1 MSINCNLTILCNSD
15 LPDFTLM
22 QLQSASVAELV
33 VFYFLIGIL
42 WIQIEIM
49 FVTGVNVT
57 SEFFVD
63 CNLAAFSFC
72 IIRKARSYGS
82 NHGNPK
88 ASCKLFKLLHRYDNY
103 HSLRTVNLSLNG
115 GYWPRTHFD
124 CSWTVLE
131 SGHSGDGSVICRP
144 IKLKVQS

>member
-1 MSINCNLTILCNSD
+1 MKSVFRMSINCNLTVLCNSD
-15 LPDFTLM
+15 LPDFTLT

-72 IIRKARSYGS
+72 IIRKARTYGS

-88 ASCKLFKLLHRYDNY
+88 ASCKLFKLLHRYT
-103 HSLRTVNLSLNG
+103 SK
-115 GYWPRTHFD
+115 
-124 CSWTVLE
+124 VLY
-131 SGHSGDGSVICRP
+131 SASAKQKNPDVTMIIVVIVSSQ
-144 IKLKVQS
+144 K

>member
-1 MSINCNLTILCNSD
+1 
-15 LPDFTLM
+15 M

-88 ASCKLFKLLHRYDNY
+88 ASCKLFKLLHRYT
-103 HSLRTVNLSLNG
+103 SK
-115 GYWPRTHFD
+115 
-124 CSWTVLE
+124 VLY
-131 SGHSGDGSVICRP
+131 SAS
-144 IKLKVQS
+144 IKQKNPDVTMIIVAIVSSQK